1 MPQRPAH
8 CAAFSVSAWVLVSQS
23 SLESPFLAAQS
34 SGSRGSSLH
43 RPSQGVPAPA
53 AGRGGPGVWCLGAL
67 PRLTSSLVPA
77 VGGAHLLHPQLR
89 ALRGPPA
96 RQRSAVQR
104 GGRHLR
110 QHRAVGAGGRA
121 AAGAGAVPHGEPR
134 SWGAGPAQ
142 KTEGTR
148 AQGCGAAGRAPP
160 PPPVGLQTGGAQERS
175 GTFRRNSLAPSRLP
189 GLEARP
195 CPLCLSS
202 LLGSPTGPLAPGV
215 LASPGCWDV
224 RTSLHLGHVRAGAPG
239 ASSLGDEDWGWGEW
253 PDPSL

>member
-1 MPQRPAH
+1 M
-8 CAAFSVSAWVLVSQS
+8 
-23 SLESPFLAAQS
+23 
-34 SGSRGSSLH
+34 
-43 RPSQGVPAPA
+43 
-53 AGRGGPGVWCLGAL
+53 
-67 PRLTSSLVPA
+67 
-77 VGGAHLLHPQLR
+77 
-89 ALRGPPA
+89 
-96 RQRSAVQR
+96 
-104 GGRHLR
+104 
-110 QHRAVGAGGRA
+110 
-121 AAGAGAVPHGEPR
+121 
-134 SWGAGPAQ
+134 
-142 KTEGTR
+142 
-148 AQGCGAAGRAPP
+148 
-160 PPPVGLQTGGAQERS
+160 GLQTGGAQERS